1 VASTTLDPAEKKRVQ
16 EDFQNWMEVQD
27 RRKELTAENKEI
39 IENSAAILNVSS
51 SDVNKVFKV
60 LKQRYEDGDDKN
72 ELETLYHIVEE
83 VSA

>member
-1 VASTTLDPAEKKRVQ
+1 MASTTLDPAEKKRVQ